1 MTPWFVSYYFTLLVF
16 AKLEKYLLDQHSEVV
31 TTKAFLFIYFLNPVT
46 SLQCRGTDAVI
57 ESSCPS
63 IGRICK
69 EAEPSHRLVGRKGLD
84 VAVAGGVVGWSRS
97 AK

>member
-1 MTPWFVSYYFTLLVF
+1 MISIQRLLQ
-16 AKLEKYLLDQHSEVV
+16 LEH
-31 TTKAFLFIYFLNPVT
+31 FFFFNPVT

-63 IGRICK
+63 VGWICK
-69 EAEPSHRLVGRKGLD
+69 EAGPRHRLVGRKGLD
-84 VAVAGGVVGWSRS
+84 IGVAGGVVGWSRS